1 MKKYVFLFIS
11 LAWVSC
17 TDQLVVEEMTGEH
30 KTPALVKNDAP
41 EVMRHDD
48 PKLEAAITELL
59 GEELESYK
67 TWSKAVICVVE
78 TQTGKIKANVAYE
91 RKGERLVPC
100 TDTYDRE
107 QEVMECGSTYL
118 ALMASGR
125 VTPEHVFDTGYGVYG
140 EVRDHNWR
148 RGGYGAI
155 SLDRA
160 LEVRSQVAFT
170 MAKERVY
177 GGNTAVFEAEINKYL
192 AGNPNNAMG
201 LLAFYNAVANNGKMV
216 KLVSEGDY
224 GTTILEQIAQPQ
236 YIEELQTGLEH
247 CVSQGLMR
255 KAGRAYVKVSACGRT
270 FIVKGN
276 HRRMELYGYFPSD
289 DPQYTIMVILE
300 KDGLPASAGGM
311 CGPIFAQTVD
321 LLVEKYQLQPML
333 ARQYE
338 DVDEVIEIVDTV
350 AVAN

>member
-1 MKKYVFLFIS
+1 
-11 LAWVSC
+11 
-17 TDQLVVEEMTGEH
+17 
-30 KTPALVKNDAP
+30 
-41 EVMRHDD
+41 
-48 PKLEAAITELL
+48 
-59 GEELESYK
+59 
-67 TWSKAVICVVE
+67 
-78 TQTGKIKANVAYE
+78 
-91 RKGERLVPC
+91 
-100 TDTYDRE
+100 
-107 QEVMECGSTYL
+107 MECGSTYL
-118 ALMASGR
+118 SLIASDR
-125 VTPEHVFDTGYGVYG
+125 VTPEHVFDTGCGIYG

-192 AGNPNNAMG
+192 GGNPNNAMG

>member
-11 LAWVSC
+11 LVLVSC

-30 KTPALVKNDAP
+30 KTPAIVKNDAP

-67 TWSKAVICVVE
+67 TWSKAVVCVVE

-192 AGNPNNAMG
+192 GGNPNNAMG

>member
-11 LAWVSC
+11 LVLVSC

-30 KTPALVKNDAP
+30 KTPAIVKNDAP

-67 TWSKAVICVVE
+67 TWSKAVVCVVE

-192 AGNPNNAMG
+192 GGNPNNAMG
-201 LLAFYNAVANNGKMV
+201 LLAFYNAVANNGEMV

>member
-11 LAWVSC
+11 LVWVSC

-48 PKLEAAITELL
+48 PKLEVAITELL

-67 TWSKAVICVVE
+67 TWSKAVVCVVE

-192 AGNPNNAMG
+192 GGNPNNAMG

>member
-1 MKKYVFLFIS
+1 
-11 LAWVSC
+11 
-17 TDQLVVEEMTGEH
+17 
-30 KTPALVKNDAP
+30 VKNDVA

-67 TWSKAVICVVE
+67 TWSKAVVCVVE
-78 TQTGKIKANVAYE
+78 TQTGIIKANVAYE
-91 RKGERLVPC
+91 RKGKRLVPC

>member
-11 LAWVSC
+11 LVWVSC

-48 PKLEAAITELL
+48 PKLEVAITELL

-67 TWSKAVICVVE
+67 TWSKAVVCVVE

-100 TDTYDRE
+100 TDTYDQE

-192 AGNPNNAMG
+192 GGNPNNAMG

>member
-11 LAWVSC
+11 LVWVSC

-30 KTPALVKNDAP
+30 KTPAIVKNDAP

-67 TWSKAVICVVE
+67 TWSKAVVCVVE

-91 RKGERLVPC
+91 RKGKRLVPC

-148 RGGYGAI
+148 RGGYGTI

-177 GGNTAVFEAEINKYL
+177 GRNTAEFEATTNRYL
-192 AGNPNNAMG
+192 AGNPNHALG
-201 LLAFYNAVANNGKMV
+201 ILTFYNAVANNGKMV
-216 KLVSEGDY
+216 KLVSEGDN
-224 GTTILEQIAQPQ
+224 GTIIQEQIAQPQ

-276 HRRMELYGYFPSD
+276 HRRMELYGYFPSNA
-289 DPQYTIMVILE
+289 PLYTIMVILE

-321 LLVEKYQLQPML
+321 ILVEKYQLQPML

-338 DVDEVIEIVDTV
+338 DVDEVIEVVDTV

>member
-30 KTPALVKNDAP
+30 KTPAIVKNDAP

>member
-48 PKLEAAITELL
+48 PKLEVAITELL

-100 TDTYDRE
+100 TDTYDQE

-192 AGNPNNAMG
+192 GGNPNNAMG

-338 DVDEVIEIVDTV
+338 DVDEVIEVVDTV

>member
-338 DVDEVIEIVDTV
+338 DVDEVIEVVDTV